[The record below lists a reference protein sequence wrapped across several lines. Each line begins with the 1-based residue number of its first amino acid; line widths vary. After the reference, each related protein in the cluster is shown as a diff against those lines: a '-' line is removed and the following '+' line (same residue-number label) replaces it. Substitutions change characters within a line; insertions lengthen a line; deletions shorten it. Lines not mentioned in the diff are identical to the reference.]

1 MEAFYFNIGARLS
14 LKVVPETRVYMDG
27 HPILTNLYSIY
38 KDGDSTESSPQ
49 DDQQKQGD
57 PNYMGYITFEMPGRV
72 FNYIADGQQDL
83 SREEM
88 EEAVEQISNYRNNP
102 ALWKQWHD

>member
-1 MEAFYFNIGARLS
+1 MS

-27 HPILTNLYSIY
+27 HPILTHLYSIY
-38 KDGDSTESSPQ
+38 KDGDNTGTSPQ
-49 DDQQKQGD
+49 DDQQKKRD

-72 FNYIADGQQDL
+72 VNYIADGQQDL

-102 ALWKQWHD
+102 ALWKQ